1 MYVTFRSAQIVF
13 ISLHSLHSLLIK
25 LELQE
30 AYKNRSETHPCV
42 RHAPQYWSKACGL
55 RPTPGVRPSHCDL
68 LDGSLRLSIAV
79 CNRNLERLVC
89 CFQMP

>member
-30 AYKNRSETHPCV
+30 A
-42 RHAPQYWSKACGL
+42 
-55 RPTPGVRPSHCDL
+55 
-68 LDGSLRLSIAV
+68 
-79 CNRNLERLVC
+79 
-89 CFQMP
+89 